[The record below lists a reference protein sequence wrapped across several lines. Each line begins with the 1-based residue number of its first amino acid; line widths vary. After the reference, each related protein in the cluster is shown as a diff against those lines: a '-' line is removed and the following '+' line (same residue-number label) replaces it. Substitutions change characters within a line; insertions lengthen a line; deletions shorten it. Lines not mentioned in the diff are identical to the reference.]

1 MASNPVLS
9 LRLRAVPR
17 YVHPRV
23 CSSAPYRS
31 AVNMRRCRLAGKEL
45 GFGFVGPPLWSP
57 LFYPQHADGPAQQKF
72 KRSPKPD
79 PKHISLEI
87 PTDTI
92 AGPLGFRTDL
102 DIGPRV
108 RRLSLGSSLLGAG
121 RSHSIVALDENDTR
135 ASRVIFQNKGG
146 KDQGLPAPGI
156 PTTGMIAGG
165 DEHGNGSTS
174 ECS

>member
-1 MASNPVLS
+1 MDRLS
-9 LRLRAVPR
+9 K
-17 YVHPRV
+17 
-23 CSSAPYRS
+23 SSR
-31 AVNMRRCRLAGKEL
+31 
-45 GFGFVGPPLWSP
+45 
-57 LFYPQHADGPAQQKF
+57 D
-72 KRSPKPD
+72 D

-92 AGPLGFRTDL
+92 AGPLGFQADL
-102 DIGPRV
+102 DISPRV

-121 RSHSIVALDENDTR
+121 RPHSIVALDENDTR